1 MAGLPDHT
9 RIEPL
14 RFLNVPFRGGSA
26 VSRRPVHTGGCSAKL
41 RKSQRFHRNSRD
53 SGAPF
58 CYGSVSLTAV
68 AEGSNLVTR
77 ALDIARSPEAE
88 VDMNDINYLLSRERI
103 SLAKARQ
110 ATSPDVRA
118 AHAGLAR
125 IYGEAL
131 QARSSPQRQGDVAM
145 PDPRTA

>member
-1 MAGLPDHT
+1 MPAGILPSYAS
-9 RIEPL
+9 
-14 RFLNVPFRGGSA
+14 RGVFKGN
-26 VSRRPVHTGGCSAKL
+26 G
-41 RKSQRFHRNSRD
+41 RD
-53 SGAPF
+53 SDVPL
-58 CYGSVSLTAV
+58 CYDQISLTAV
-68 AEGSNLVTR
+68 AEGGNLVTR

-131 QARSSPQRQGDVAM
+131 QARSSPYRQGDAAT